1 MWQIVEQR
9 AALPAD
15 VPRCLEAIEQKSG
28 FFDPAQLVTLARAP
42 GRLDLMG
49 GIADY
54 SGSLVL
60 QLPLEV
66 ATFAAAQPTGEPAVT
81 VISHEAAHLD
91 SDNHVQVPLASL
103 APGGEPL
110 DYAQAREML
119 SSQPRQRWAAYVIGA
134 LVVLQ
139 REEGVR
145 LRHGLRLMVYSEVPI
160 GKGVS
165 SSAALEVAG
174 MQAVCGALGL
184 RLDGPR
190 MALLCQKVENLVVG
204 APCGIMDQMTSAC
217 GEQGRLLVLL
227 CQPAEIQPAVALPPD
242 LAVWGIDSGVRHAV
256 SGGGYESVRVGAFMG
271 YRMIAELAGLQ
282 VEEAGPR
289 RVRVTDPLW
298 GGYLCNISPS
308 EWETRYR
315 DHIPDAIRGDDFLGR
330 YTGTTDAVTTI
341 HPDRTYHV
349 RQPTAHPIYEHHRVR
364 LFKALLEQAPLD
376 GERLQLLGELMYQS
390 HASYSACGLGSR
402 ETDRIVSLVREAG
415 AAAGLYGAKITGGGS
430 GGTVAVLGHRDA
442 GAPVREI
449 AGRYGAEIGKE
460 VAVLS
465 GSSPGAVRFGL
476 LTARQG
482 TL

>member
-1 MWQIVEQR
+1 MWQITEQR
-9 AALPAD
+9 ADLPGD
-15 VPRCLEAIEQKSG
+15 VQRCLEAIEQNPG
-28 FFDPAQLVTLARAP
+28 FFDPAQPITLARAP

-66 ATFAAAQPTGEPAVT
+66 ATFAAVQRTDEPAVT
-81 VISHEAAHLD
+81 VISHAATDLD
-91 SDNHVQVPLASL
+91 SDNQVQVPLASL
-103 APGGEPL
+103 APGGDPL
-110 DYAQAREML
+110 DYAQARVML
-119 SSQPRQRWAAYVIGA
+119 SRHPRQQWAAYVIGV

-139 REEGVR
+139 REEGV
-145 LRHGLRLMVYSEVPI
+145 LLQHGLRLMVYSEVLI

-165 SSAALEVAG
+165 SSAALEVAS

-190 MALLCQKVENLVVG
+190 VALLCQKVENLVVG
-204 APCGIMDQMTSAC
+204 APCGVMDQMTSAC

-227 CQPAEIQPAVALPPD
+227 CQPAEIGPAVALPPG

-256 SGGGYESVRVGAFMG
+256 SGGDYESVRVGAFMG
-271 YRMIAELAGLQ
+271 YRMVAELEGLQ
-282 VEEAGPR
+282 VEEIGPR

-298 GGYLCNISPS
+298 GGYLCNIGPS

-315 DHIPDAIRGDDFLGR
+315 DHIPEAIRGDDFLGR
-330 YTGTTDAVTTI
+330 YAGTTDAVTTI
-341 HPDRTYHV
+341 HPDRIYPV
-349 RQPTAHPIYEHHRVR
+349 CQPTAHPIYEHRRVR
-364 LFKALLEQAPLD
+364 LFKALLEQAQLD
-376 GERLQLLGELMYQS
+376 RERLQLLGELMYQS
-390 HASYSACGLGSR
+390 HTSYSACGLGSR

-442 GAPVREI
+442 GDVVREI
-449 AGRYGAEIGKE
+449 TARYSAEAGRGG
-460 VAVLS
+460 AVLS
-465 GSSPGAVRFGL
+465 GSSPGAVQFGL
-476 LTARQG
+476 LTVRQS
-482 TL
+482 TP